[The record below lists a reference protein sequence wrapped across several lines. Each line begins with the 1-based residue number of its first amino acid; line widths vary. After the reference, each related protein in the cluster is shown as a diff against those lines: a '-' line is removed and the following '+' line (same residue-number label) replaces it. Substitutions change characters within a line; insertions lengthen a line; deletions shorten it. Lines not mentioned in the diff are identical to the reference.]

1 MLCVYVCAR
10 ACVRERGGE
19 GEPPSH
25 LTPNPM
31 VAQQASALGYAWVI
45 FGIAIH
51 VELDKPN

>member
-31 VAQQASALGYAWVI
+31 VAQQASALGYA
-45 FGIAIH
+45 
-51 VELDKPN
+51 